1 MNNII
6 FIIIS
11 IIALLYVVNSV
22 RKNDFSIK
30 ESFWWFVGSI
40 IMLLLSIFPY
50 SLDNI
55 AGKLNI
61 DYPPSLLF
69 LICIIFLLFQNF
81 RSTKKISDLQ
91 IKIVELAEELAIVK
105 NKVSK
110 GDKK

>member
-1 MNNII
+1 MNNVI

-11 IIALLYVVNSV
+11 VIALLYVINNV

-30 ESFWWFVGSI
+30 ESFWWVVGAI
-40 IMLLLSIFPY
+40 VMLILAIFPY
-50 SLDNI
+50 SLDNL
-55 AGKLNI
+55 AKMLNI

-69 LICIIFLLFQNF
+69 VLCIIFLLFQNF
-81 RSTKKISDLQ
+81 RSTKKISDLG

-105 NKVSK
+105 NKVNK